1 MVVVTL
7 RSLTGFFRCL
17 LISATCA
24 LVGCGII
31 GIGQTYK
38 EDIGPQI
45 VSHYNDERKR
55 FVDPDNF
62 NEEEFTIEYENTSAL
77 ETEIDGYRD
86 TGNSIACRLI
96 RKNVN
101 KDFNAMFGATSKTGQ
116 YDKVERA
123 VTRLYLIPS

>member
-1 MVVVTL
+1 M
-7 RSLTGFFRCL
+7 
-17 LISATCA
+17 
-24 LVGCGII
+24 
-31 GIGQTYK
+31 
-38 EDIGPQI
+38 
-45 VSHYNDERKR
+45 DERKR

-62 NEEEFTIEYENTSAL
+62 NEGEFTIEYENTSAL